1 MPQEGAEVFRD
12 LEALRSAV
20 SEDAF
25 VIGGASVYE
34 QLLPWCDTAVRHQDH
49 AAFPADVVFPNLD
62 RDPDWEL
69 AEEEPPLEQDGLFF
83 HYVRYRRIR

>member
-1 MPQEGAEVFRD
+1 MPRRVRRYFGIWR
-12 LEALRSAV
+12 RCS
-20 SEDAF
+20 
-25 VIGGASVYE
+25 
-34 QLLPWCDTAVRHQDH
+34 LLPWCDTAYVTRIH

>member
-1 MPQEGAEVFRD
+1 
-12 LEALRSAV
+12 
-20 SEDAF
+20 
-25 VIGGASVYE
+25 
-34 QLLPWCDTAVRHQDH
+34 
-49 AAFPADVVFPNLD
+49 VFPNLD

>member
-1 MPQEGAEVFRD
+1 MPG
-12 LEALRSAV
+12 S
-20 SEDAF
+20 
-25 VIGGASVYE
+25 
-34 QLLPWCDTAVRHQDH
+34 DTADVTRIHSP
-49 AAFPADVVFPNLD
+49 FPADVVFPNLD